1 MAITKIHPIRRTLN
15 RAVKYITNPKK
26 TEDEL
31 YVSCYGCTRETL
43 TEEFKRTRL
52 DSGKESPVLAQH
64 LIQSFRKDEVT
75 PELAHQI
82 GKELADRFTEG
93 KHEYIIATHLDK
105 GCIHNHIIFNHIS
118 FADHSCFHSDAKK
131 LRALRSL
138 NDRICKEHG
147 LSVIDEPKGKG
158 KSYYEWAMDKM
169 NRSYKSLLRDNIDSL
184 IPKVGSYEELLDKL
198 CDLGY
203 EIKRGKYDAF
213 RLDDQQKFTRLRSLG
228 PGYSR
233 EEITDRIE
241 HPENESSYTQTA
253 RKALILVWKYDQKLG
268 LIENTGNYL
277 LFIESNYQ
285 RRQIAIQDTKKL
297 AATYNLLK
305 ERGIDSVYELDNA
318 IKDEGKS
325 IREQKDRIIDMEGH
339 ISEINTF
346 IKYAERIEKYRPVYD
361 EYLSEGKSTNFYES
375 HRTEIALYESSV
387 TSLKKLGL
395 EQDNFL
401 LEALRNKRDT
411 LEDEKLELSS
421 QYNIAKSEYNNLIIA
436 KKNVEAI
443 INEGLE
449 EEREQDARNEQYK
462 HPEID

>member
-43 TEEFKRTRL
+43 KEEFKRTRL

-118 FADHSCFHSDAKK
+118 FTDHSCFHSDAKK
-131 LRALRSL
+131 LRSLRSL
-138 NDRICKEHG
+138 NDKICKEHG

-158 KSYYEWAMDKM
+158 KTYYEWAMDKM
-169 NRSYKSLLRDNIDSL
+169 NRSYKSLLRENIDDL
-184 IPKVGSYEELLDKL
+184 IPKVSSYEELLSKL
-198 CDLGY
+198 QALGY
-203 EIKRGKYDAF
+203 EIKRGKFDAF
-213 RLDDQQKFTRLRSLG
+213 RLGEQERFTRLRSLG
-228 PGYSR
+228 PGYSK
-233 EEITDRIE
+233 EDIINRIE
-241 HPENESSYTQTA
+241 YPENESSHTQSA
-253 RKALILVWKYDQKLG
+253 RKALILIWKYDQKLG

-277 LFIESNYQ
+277 LFITGKYQ
-285 RRQIAIQDTKKL
+285 RQQMVIQDTKRI

-305 ERGIDSVYELDNA
+305 ERGIDSIIELDNA
-318 IKDEGKS
+318 IKESGKS
-325 IREQKDRIIDMEGH
+325 VSDLKDKIIDIESQ
-339 ISEINTF
+339 ISDINTST
-346 IKYAERIEKYRPVYD
+346 KYAERVDKYHSVYE
-361 EYLSEGKSTNFYES
+361 EYLKTGKDQTFYES
-375 HRTEIALYESSV
+375 HRTEISLYESSV
-387 TSLKKLGL
+387 VNLKRLGL
-395 EQDNFL
+395 DIHDSL
-401 LEALRNKRDT
+401 LTELKEKRNQFEDT
-411 LEDEKLELSS
+411 NLNLTEK
-421 QYNIAKSEYNNLIIA
+421 YNSAKSDYNDLLIA

-443 INEGLE
+443 INEGRE
-449 EEREQDARNEQYK
+449 EEHDLEKKEEQYRK
-462 HPEID
+462 PEIE

>member
-118 FADHSCFHSDAKK
+118 FTDHSCFHSDAKK
-131 LRALRSL
+131 LRSLRSL
-138 NDRICKEHG
+138 NDKICKEYG

-158 KSYYEWAMDKM
+158 KTYYEWAMDKM
-169 NRSYKSLLRDNIDSL
+169 NRSYKSLLRENIDDL
-184 IPKVGSYEELLDKL
+184 IPKISSYEELLSKL
-198 CDLGY
+198 QALGY
-203 EIKRGKYDAF
+203 EVKRGKYDAF
-213 RLDDQQKFTRLRSLG
+213 RLGEQERFTRLRSLG
-228 PGYSR
+228 PGYSK
-233 EEITDRIE
+233 EDIINRIE
-241 HPENESSYTQTA
+241 HPENKSSHTQSA

-277 LFIESNYQ
+277 LFITGRYQ
-285 RRQIAIQDTKKL
+285 RQQMAIQDTKRI

-305 ERGIDSVYELDNA
+305 ERGINSINELDNA
-318 IKDEGKS
+318 IKESRKS
-325 IREQKDRIIDMEGH
+325 VSDLKDKIIDIEGQ
-339 ISEINTF
+339 ISDINTS
-346 IKYAERIEKYRPVYD
+346 IKYSERVDKYHSVYKD
-361 EYLSEGKSTNFYES
+361 YLATGKDQAFYES
-375 HRTEIALYESSV
+375 HRTEISLYESSV
-387 TSLKKLGL
+387 VNLKQLRLDIHDSLLTELKEKR
-395 EQDNFL
+395 NL
-401 LEALRNKRDT
+401 LEDT
-411 LEDEKLELSS
+411 NLDLTEK
-421 QYNIAKSEYNNLIIA
+421 YNSAKSEYNDLLIA

-443 INEGLE
+443 INEGRE
-449 EEREQDARNEQYK
+449 EEYDRDKKGQHRQ
-462 HPEID
+462 PEIE

>member
-118 FADHSCFHSDAKK
+118 FTDHSCFHSDAKK
-131 LRALRSL
+131 LRSLRSL
-138 NDRICKEHG
+138 NDKICKEHG

-158 KSYYEWAMDKM
+158 KTYYEWAMDKM
-169 NRSYKSLLRDNIDSL
+169 NRSYKSLLRENIDAL
-184 IPKVGSYEELLDKL
+184 IPKISSYEELLSKL
-198 CDLGY
+198 QALGY
-203 EIKRGKYDAF
+203 EVKRGKYDAF
-213 RLDDQQKFTRLRSLG
+213 RLGEQERFTRLRSLG
-228 PGYSR
+228 PGYYK
-233 EEITDRIE
+233 EDIINRIE
-241 HPENESSYTQTA
+241 HPENESSHTQSA

-277 LFIESNYQ
+277 VFIQSNYQ
-285 RRQIAIQDTKKL
+285 RQQSAIQDAKKI

-305 ERGIDSVYELDNA
+305 EKGIDSIADLDDAVSRFRNA
-318 IKDEGKS
+318 LW
-325 IREQKDRIIDMEGH
+325 QKRDRIRDLEDK
-339 ISEINTF
+339 ISDISTM
-346 IKYAERIEKYRPVYD
+346 IKYAERADKYRSTYE
-361 EYLSEGKSTNFYES
+361 EYLSSGKDQHFYET
-375 HRTEIALYESSV
+375 HRSEIMLYESSIIN
-387 TSLKKLGL
+387 LKNEGYENDPDLIERL
-395 EQDNFL
+395 INE
-401 LEALRNKRDT
+401 RSSY
-411 LEDEKLELSS
+411 EDLNLDLST
-421 QYNIAKSEYNNLIIA
+421 QYSSAKAEYNSLITARKNLAMIM
-436 KKNVEAI
+436 
-443 INEGLE
+443 NEGNDSHEKDDRSELCRNDQ
-449 EEREQDARNEQYK
+449 ERE
-462 HPEID
+462 

>member
-118 FADHSCFHSDAKK
+118 FTDHSCFHSDAKK
-131 LRALRSL
+131 LRSLRSL
-138 NDRICKEHG
+138 NDKICKDHG
-147 LSVIDEPKGKG
+147 LSVIDKPKGKG

-169 NRSYKSLLRDNIDSL
+169 NRSYKSLLRENIDDL
-184 IPKVGSYEELLDKL
+184 IPKISSYEELLSKL
-198 CDLGY
+198 QALGY
-203 EIKRGKYDAF
+203 EVKRGKYDAF
-213 RLDDQQKFTRLRSLG
+213 RLGEQERFTRLRSLG
-228 PGYSR
+228 PGYSK
-233 EEITDRIE
+233 EDIINRIE
-241 HPENESSYTQTA
+241 HPENESSHTQSA

-268 LIENTGNYL
+268 LIENTENYL
-277 LFIESNYQ
+277 LFITGRYQ
-285 RRQIAIQDTKKL
+285 RQQMAIQDAKRI

-305 ERGIDSVYELDNA
+305 ERGIDSVNELDNV
-318 IKDEGKS
+318 IKESGKS
-325 IREQKDRIIDMEGH
+325 ASDLKDKIIDIEGQ
-339 ISEINTF
+339 ISEINTS
-346 IKYAERIEKYRPVYD
+346 IKYAERVEKYLPVYD
-361 EYLSEGKSTNFYES
+361 EYLSEGKSTDFYES

-395 EQDNFL
+395 ELDNSL
-401 LEALRNKRDT
+401 PEELKNRRDA
-411 LEDEKLELSS
+411 LEDAKFELSS
-421 QYNIAKSEYNNLIIA
+421 QYNMAKSEYNDLIIA

-449 EEREQDARNEQYK
+449 EERVQDARKEPYQ

>member
-118 FADHSCFHSDAKK
+118 FTDHSCFHSDAKK
-131 LRALRSL
+131 LRSLRSL
-138 NDRICKEHG
+138 NDKICKEHG

-158 KSYYEWAMDKM
+158 KTYYEWAMDQM
-169 NRSYKSLLRDNIDSL
+169 NRSYKSLLRENIDNL
-184 IPKVGSYEELLDKL
+184 IPKISSYEELLSKL
-198 CDLGY
+198 QTLGY
-203 EIKRGKYDAF
+203 EVKRGKYDAF
-213 RLDDQQKFTRLRSLG
+213 RLGEQERFTRLRSLG
-228 PGYSR
+228 PGYSK
-233 EEITDRIE
+233 EDIINRIE
-241 HPENESSYTQTA
+241 HPENESSHTQSA

-277 LFIESNYQ
+277 LFITGRYQ
-285 RRQIAIQDTKKL
+285 RQQMAIQDTKRI

-305 ERGIDSVYELDNA
+305 ERGINSINELDNA
-318 IKDEGKS
+318 IKESGKS
-325 IREQKDRIIDMEGH
+325 VSDLKDKIIDIEGQ
-339 ISEINTF
+339 ISDINTS
-346 IKYAERIEKYRPVYD
+346 IKYAERVDKYHSVYTD
-361 EYLSEGKSTNFYES
+361 YLATGKDQAFYES
-375 HRTEIALYESSV
+375 HRTEISLYESSV
-387 TSLKKLGL
+387 VNLKQLRLDIHDSLLTELKEKR
-395 EQDNFL
+395 NL
-401 LEALRNKRDT
+401 LEDT
-411 LEDEKLELSS
+411 NLDLTEK
-421 QYNIAKSEYNNLIIA
+421 YNSAKSEYNDLLIA

-443 INEGLE
+443 INEGRE
-449 EEREQDARNEQYK
+449 EEYDRYK
-462 HPEID
+462 KGQHRQPEIE

>member
-82 GKELADRFTEG
+82 GKELADRFTGG

-118 FADHSCFHSDAKK
+118 FTDHSCFHSDAKK
-131 LRALRSL
+131 LRSLRSL
-138 NDRICKEHG
+138 NDNICKEHG

-169 NRSYKSLLRDNIDSL
+169 NRSYKSLLRENIDDL
-184 IPKVGSYEELLDKL
+184 IPKISSYEELLSKL
-198 CDLGY
+198 QALGY
-203 EIKRGKYDAF
+203 EVKRGKYDAV
-213 RLDDQQKFTRLRSLG
+213 RLGEQERFTRLRSLG
-228 PGYSR
+228 PRYSK
-233 EEITDRIE
+233 EDIINRIE
-241 HPENESSYTQTA
+241 HPENESSHTQFA

-277 LFIESNYQ
+277 LFITGIYQ
-285 RRQIAIQDTKKL
+285 RQQMAIKDTKKI
-297 AATYNLLK
+297 AASYNLLK

-318 IKDEGKS
+318 IKDAGKS
-325 IREQKDRIIDMEGH
+325 VREQKDRIIDMEGQ
-339 ISEINTF
+339 ISEINTS
-346 IKYAERIEKYRPVYD
+346 IKYAERVEKYRPVYD
-361 EYLSEGKSTNFYES
+361 EYLSEGKSTDFYES

-395 EQDNFL
+395 ELDNSL
-401 LEALRNKRDT
+401 PEELKKRRDA
-411 LEDEKLELSS
+411 LEDAKLELSS
-421 QYNIAKSEYNNLIIA
+421 QYNLAKSEYNDLIIA

-449 EEREQDARNEQYK
+449 EERELDVRNEQYK